1 MKIVAFLDSC
11 VLYPFTVRDL
21 LIQFSYEGMFRAKWS
36 SQVRREVIKN
46 VEHDN
51 HSAKGKLGRT
61 FDLMEK
67 AVPDFSAESTGV
79 TSAEVTKS
87 KTDKND
93 IDILAAAID
102 GGCTHLVTSNLRHF
116 DIAFA
121 SARGISVIHPDEFIE
136 RLINNNQTLA
146 NDGFN
151 KIIFRFKNPPRSKQE
166 YCDVLKHNQL
176 VKTSEALENL

>member
-21 LIQFSYEGMFRAKWS
+21 LIQFSYDGMFRAKWS
-36 SQVRREVIKN
+36 LQVRSEVIKN

-51 HSAKGKLGRT
+51 PSAKGKLGPT

-67 AVPDFSAESTGV
+67 TVPDFSAEATTI

-87 KTDKND
+87 KTDKKD
-93 IDILAAAID
+93 VDILAAAID
-102 GGCTHLVTSNLRHF
+102 GGRTHLVTSNLRHF
-116 DIAFA
+116 DITFA

-146 NDGFN
+146 TDGFN
-151 KIIFRFKNPPRSKQE
+151 KIISRFKNPARSKQE
-166 YCDVLKHNQL
+166 YCDVLKNNQI
-176 VKTSEALENL
+176 

>member
-11 VLYPFTVRDL
+11 VLYPFTLRDV

-36 SQVRREVIKN
+36 SKVRDEVIKN
-46 VEHDN
+46 VENDN
-51 HSAKGKLGRT
+51 PKAKGKLGPT

-67 AVPDFSAESTGV
+67 AVPDFSAESSTA

-87 KTDKND
+87 NTDKND
-93 IDILAAAID
+93 VDILAAAID

-121 SARGISVIHPDEFIE
+121 SARGISVIHPDEFLE
-136 RLINNNQTLA
+136 RLISDNQTIA
-146 NDGFN
+146 SSGFN
-151 KIIFRFKNPPRSKQE
+151 KIIARYKKPPRSKEE
-166 YCDVLKHNQL
+166 YCAVLKNNQL
-176 VKTSEALENL
+176 VKTSAALENL